1 MKEEYGDWSLD
12 NNCLEICL
20 SDADIELDQ
29 QEQKV
34 ESWQILPLTDP
45 PKVYIPC
52 AGAINASYYHYD
64 T

>member
-34 ESWQILPLTDP
+34 KSWQILPLTDP
-45 PKVYIPC
+45 PKVYICC
-52 AGAINASYYHYD
+52 AGACN
-64 T
+64 

>member
-20 SDADIELDQ
+20 SNAAIELDQ
-29 QEQKV
+29 KEQKV

-45 PKVYIPC
+45 PKVYVRC
-52 AGAINASYYHYD
+52 AGAIKMYRLILN
-64 T
+64 